1 MKTELSVDNTECMLY
16 SQDNSIQYNNSANM
30 INKFL
35 MMEVEDTFQIT
46 KPYPHRDITKKQLGF
61 LIWEKKSTRI
71 SPTQKVKRRF
81 SRCHNL
87 DTRSLSPLTT
97 YLLSSLLLMNV
108 LDAGQ

>member
-35 MMEVEDTFQIT
+35 MMEVEDTFQIM

-61 LIWEKKSTRI
+61 LIWEKKKYSYFTN
-71 SPTQKVKRRF
+71 SESNEKVF
-81 SRCHNL
+81 QMS
-87 DTRSLSPLTT
+87 
-97 YLLSSLLLMNV
+97 
-108 LDAGQ
+108 